1 MSKNYIT
8 LLLGE
13 KERGLKFNV
22 GTLNFLQSEFDIDPL
37 LFKAEST
44 GWKDLLPYAVKIIY
58 VAMLSN
64 CRSKKEEPDF
74 KLADVEQWAEELT
87 GADLTQVVNMWN
99 GQFIFSQ
106 KEPSANGE
114 VGKDTQPVLS

>member
-22 GTLNFLQSEFDIDPL
+22 GTLNFMQSEFDIDPL
-37 LFKAEST
+37 TFKAET
-44 GWKDLLPYAVKIIY
+44 TDWKNLLPYAEKIIY

-64 CRSKKEEPDF
+64 CRSKKEQPDF
-74 KLADVEQWAEELT
+74 KLADITLWVEELNA
-87 GADLTQVVNMWN
+87 ADLTQVINMWN
-99 GQFIFSQ
+99 GQFLFSQ

>member
-8 LLLGE
+8 LLLGD

-58 VAMLSN
+58 VALLSN

>member
-1 MSKNYIT
+1 
-8 LLLGE
+8 
-13 KERGLKFNV
+13 
-22 GTLNFLQSEFDIDPL
+22 
-37 LFKAEST
+37 
-44 GWKDLLPYAVKIIY
+44 VKIIY
-58 VAMLSN
+58 VALLSN